1 MRGEI
6 RWDTSPSASDW
17 RHRSERTPVKSFR
30 QALWGGWIHAK
41 CRCEVDKWG
50 RLTTRHISL
59 RLIEHKLLSILVNA
73 VPDRFRRAIF
83 D

>member
-6 RWDTSPSASDW
+6 RWDTSLSASDR

-41 CRCEVDKWG
+41 CRCEVDQWG
-50 RLTTRHISL
+50 RLTTRHVSL
-59 RLIEHKLLSILVNA
+59 MEGVDRARPHKRCPIG
-73 VPDRFRRAIF
+73 R
-83 D
+83 